1 MFRYILRYYIDP
13 GFAEDK
19 RIAELLELCKKG
31 RIEEVMFFYNPEEL
45 FQGYPD
51 DAEVESWFAL
61 AKKVKAALDGA
72 GILMSI
78 NPWTGRSGLPRSSR
92 GLQRRFPRPQS
103 GSKTTGGSI
112 IMNRP

>member
-72 GILMSI
+72 A
-78 NPWTGRSGLPRSSR
+78 
-92 GLQRRFPRPQS
+92 F
-103 GSKTTGGSI
+103 
-112 IMNRP
+112 

>member
-45 FQGYPD
+45 FQGYPKYHIERLITID
-51 DAEVESWFAL
+51 LCNVWFF
-61 AKKVKAALDGA
+61 
-72 GILMSI
+72 
-78 NPWTGRSGLPRSSR
+78 R
-92 GLQRRFPRPQS
+92 
-103 GSKTTGGSI
+103 
-112 IMNRP
+112 